1 MVDAINVAFTPEYDP
16 LIVEIDKACDA
27 CGISRSGLIRSIL
40 CDIFE
45 FTPERPR
52 KHYNSHK
59 KRVQKYHPIK
69 KEGKKE

>member
-1 MVDAINVAFTPEYDP
+1 MVDAINIAFTPEYDP
-16 LIVEIDKACDA
+16 LIEIIDEACDA
-27 CGISRSGLIRSIL
+27 CRISRSGLIRSIL

-59 KRVQKYHPIK
+59 KRAKQ
-69 KEGKKE
+69 